1 MQAPKAPKPKRPK
14 ESKTSLPVR
23 TGVRAG
29 LGNKIWQDDW
39 LAPV

>member
-1 MQAPKAPKPKRPK
+1 MRKPNPNASKSSTNKQSAPK
-14 ESKTSLPVR
+14 TR

-29 LGNKIWQDDW
+29 ANKVWQDDW

>member
-1 MQAPKAPKPKRPK
+1 MHKPTP
-14 ESKTSLPVR
+14 SKQSNATASKSKIR

-29 LGNKIWQDDW
+29 LGNKVWQDDW